1 MTTAFGRRALSKT
14 DLAQFTGTEQ
24 WYRHALNGEVHFTDG
39 AKHVADRVGAYWL
52 LDEIALMQLYDKR
65 VAAERFPV
73 WRLSVNTDMTADL
86 TCEDGSDNVVYTK
99 KIPFTDFPLEGIT
112 FWFTDNTILLPS
124 EY

>member
-1 MTTAFGRRALSKT
+1 MVTKLELSTT
-14 DLAQFTGTEQ
+14 DLAQFTGTER
-24 WYRHALNGEVHFTDG
+24 WYCHALNGEVHFTDG

-65 VAAERFPV
+65 VGAERFQV
-73 WRLSVNTDMTADL
+73 WKLNVNTDMTADL

-112 FWFTDNTILLPS
+112 LWFTDNTILLPS